1 MHVCFVVT
9 RTHSYLS
16 LYCFSCSLFFVPFC
30 LFLFFFSFSFRFPLF
45 FDSLSFFLL
54 FFFYPIVNILHLDF
68 DANTGPPMTGG
79 CSSSSS
85 FSIPLADF
93 FSSRFHD

>member
-1 MHVCFVVT
+1 MCALSSLEHTHISLCIVFLVHFSLFLFVCF
-9 RTHSYLS
+9 
-16 LYCFSCSLFFVPFC
+16 C
-30 LFLFFFSFSFRFPLF
+30 FFFSFSFRFPLF